1 MGSHPRFSRLRRLA
15 GRAHPRQQDGD
26 ADRARHRRRRAARCR
41 TRRRRAARHAT
52 AFLTERE
59 QQRADTP
66 RRLDERQ
73 SRLDVG
79 AKVTQQGGELHDTR
93 RPRREIEPLPPVEQP
108 SEALRVHQVEAQR
121 GRGAAGGL
129 VVGGEGGVEAHEC
142 KYHVVRARRDR
153 ARAAG
158 GHRQEAQVRAEHE
171 SHVERRRRERKRG
184 AAMRYDLQVAAGA
197 AEVDELLE
205 AEGARPA
212 QVAHGV
218 VRLEAE
224 RLLPVMVEARK
235 GLLRDRASPE
245 LPQQAVVL
253 GLVEEL
259 GALEPKP
266 EAEGRRGGALLAL
279 FGVTGRDDVVQ
290 NALWRSFRVRHVR
303 RLDLTL
309 VRIDLEH

>member
-1 MGSHPRFSRLRRLA
+1 MGRKARAASLR
-15 GRAHPRQQDGD
+15 GV
-26 ADRARHRRRRAARCR
+26 RARR
-41 TRRRRAARHAT
+41 T
-52 AFLTERE
+52 
-59 QQRADTP
+59 
-66 RRLDERQ
+66 
-73 SRLDVG
+73 
-79 AKVTQQGGELHDTR
+79 
-93 RPRREIEPLPPVEQP
+93 

-235 GLLRDRASPE
+235 GLLRLRAGRAWGETGERQSGLRALARE
-245 LPQQAVVL
+245 EECAV
-253 GLVEEL
+253 
-259 GALEPKP
+259 
-266 EAEGRRGGALLAL
+266 
-279 FGVTGRDDVVQ
+279 
-290 NALWRSFRVRHVR
+290 
-303 RLDLTL
+303 
-309 VRIDLEH
+309 